1 MDAITALGGHPSGTF
16 ESQRMDF
23 LDGFFLPMD
32 LWILLDRVQTSLAG
46 PWPGLMTLGTFA
58 AWRKGAMHYAQKN
71 RSRLYYLITNLHMTN
86 EIKLARWDCFGVAVS
101 GVLVGLLAE
110 IARLLLAVR

>member
-1 MDAITALGGHPSGTF
+1 MDAITALGHPSGTF

-23 LDGFFLPMD
+23 LDGFFLRWICGFYSIASELLLPD
-32 LWILLDRVQTSLAG
+32 LDSD
-46 PWPGLMTLGTFA
+46 LMTLGTFA

-71 RSRLYYLITNLHMTN
+71 RSRLYYLITNLHVTN
-86 EIKLARWDCFGVAVS
+86 EIKLARWDCCGVAVS